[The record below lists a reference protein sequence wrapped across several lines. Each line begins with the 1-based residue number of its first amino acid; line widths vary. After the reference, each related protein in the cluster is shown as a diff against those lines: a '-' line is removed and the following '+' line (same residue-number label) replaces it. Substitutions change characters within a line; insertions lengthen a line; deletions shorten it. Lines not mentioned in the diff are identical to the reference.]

1 MRRFSPPATLSGR
14 RCLLIAVTDSEPS
27 PILPTRPR
35 RGFALLSALAGLIAA
50 LALAAVAGAQGE
62 DTESIG
68 KTKDTPKASCP
79 KDPCQAVGSV
89 TGFQTTAGSGKG
101 LTTAREAG
109 HLVAW
114 QVNLSKPKGSQ
125 REFFGKFYKEEDLG
139 TAPTARIAVLK
150 PAKEEGD
157 FTLKAQSPVVELS
170 DELGT
175 KPRFTLDEPISI
187 QKGDIVALT
196 VPTWAPDFAVDL
208 SSKNVWRASR
218 EKGACENATDIK
230 KGTPQEKVGST
241 RTYGCTYRGARIL
254 YSAYYVPS

>member
-1 MRRFSPPATLSGR
+1 LLLS
-14 RCLLIAVTDSEPS
+14 VTDSEPTATS
-27 PILPTRPR
+27 TSRHR
-35 RGFALLSALAGLIAA
+35 RGLALLGALAGLVAA
-50 LALAAVAGAQGE
+50 LALAAAAGAQE
-62 DTESIG
+62 DTVAIG
-68 KTKDTPKASCP
+68 KTKDTPKPSCP

-89 TGFQTTAGSGKG
+89 TGFQVSAGGGKG
-101 LTTAREAG
+101 LTTAKEAG
-109 HLVAW
+109 DLVAW

-139 TAPTARIAVLK
+139 TVPAARIAVLR
-150 PAKEEGD
+150 PAKQEGD

-175 KPRFTLDEPISI
+175 KPRFTLDEPIAIS
-187 QKGDIVALT
+187 KGDIIALT

-218 EKGACENATDIK
+218 EKGACENANDIK
-230 KGTPQEKVGST
+230 KGTPQEKVGSK

-254 YSAYYVPS
+254 YSAFYVPS